1 MKNQNQNGMG
11 ITQAKMEGGRKRV
24 FYFTFEELYDASQN
38 PQGEAGAL
46 ALALLKYYGFTPLLA
61 FTIATDAP
69 QGASPIIFHVG
80 NEENAIFQVLKQKIE
95 DCDDY
100 YAAVE
105 ETIEEMEEDIIGI
118 IIYDGYDTAI
128 AIGFQ

>member
-1 MKNQNQNGMG
+1 
-11 ITQAKMEGGRKRV
+11 MEKGRKRV

-38 PQGEAGAL
+38 PQGEAGDL
-46 ALALLKYYGFTPLLA
+46 AVALLKYYGFTPMLA

-69 QGASPIIFHVG
+69 RDASPIIFHVG
-80 NEENAIFQVLKQKIE
+80 DEKNTIFQILKQKIE
-95 DCDDY
+95 DYDNY

-105 ETIEEMEEDIIGI
+105 ETIEKDMIGI

-128 AIGFQ
+128 AIGSMT